1 MRHGHSARG
10 DYIIAVS
17 NADRPILI
25 LGAGING
32 AALARELV
40 LNNFSVCV
48 VDHGDLAGGTT
59 AWSSRLIHGG
69 LRYLEYSEF
78 DLVRESLRERN
89 LLLRLAP
96 QFVRPLRLYV
106 PTSNRFGGL
115 GTSLRRFFRLKQKKS
130 RKVDV
135 DRGLWLIRLGLRFY
149 DAYAQDE
156 VLPKYDVHRIGDP
169 KATRVDPKQYRWLC
183 SYSDAQIIFPERFV
197 VALLTDAAEEA
208 KRRGLSFEMF
218 NYHDARL
225 EKQRVDIRPWG
236 GERTSDGL
244 PTADVLRSFEPAAIV
259 NATGAWVDLTL
270 KRLEIPS
277 RRLMGGTKGSHFVTS
292 NQNLRDALQGQGIY
306 AEAADDRPVFVL
318 PLGKDYTLVGTT
330 DVRYTGDPGKAV
342 PSEEELDYLVDTVNH
357 ILPGS
362 PLTREDIDFHYAGV
376 RPLPY
381 TDATTTASITRRHWL
396 ERAENP
402 EVPTYSV
409 IGGKLTTCRSLAEE
423 ATHELLNSLRPDAG
437 EQSNS
442 TDRPIPGGENFP
454 ANNEELNSTL
464 QFLAD
469 NSAYDRSQ
477 IESMW
482 ELCGTRIEQF
492 LSQHAPHTEELLVDT
507 DLPLEFV
514 RWSIRNE
521 WVKHL
526 GDLVERRL
534 MLLYQPSLSEA
545 TLQRLG
551 DLLAEE
557 TELSREIAAFQ
568 IQETIARLRDH
579 FGKQLAAQVPKS

>member
-1 MRHGHSARG
+1 MV
-10 DYIIAVS
+10 AVKTD
-17 NADRPILI
+17 DRPILI

-32 AALARELV
+32 AALARELI
-40 LNNFSVCV
+40 LNDFPVCV
-48 VDHGDLAGGTT
+48 VDRGDLAGGTT

-89 LLLRLAP
+89 ILLRLAP

-115 GTSLRRFFRLKQKKS
+115 GTSLRKFFRVQRKKPS
-130 RKVDV
+130 KKDI
-135 DRGLWLIRLGLRFY
+135 DRGLYLIRMGLHFY
-149 DAYAQDE
+149 DAYAQDQ
-156 VLPKYDVHRIGDP
+156 VLPKHDIHHPRDP
-169 KATRVDPKQYRWLC
+169 GVAKVDPQQYRWLC
-183 SYSDAQIIFPERFV
+183 SYSDAQIIYPERFV
-197 VALLTDAAEEA
+197 AALLTDASEEA
-208 KRRGLSFEMF
+208 HRRGISFEMF
-218 NYHDARL
+218 NYHEARL
-225 EKQRVDIRPWG
+225 DGRRIDIRPRNDKVPEEG
-236 GERTSDGL
+236 ASTGEVVRE
-244 PTADVLRSFEPAAIV
+244 FEPAAIV

-292 NQNLRDALQGQGIY
+292 HKGLRDALQGQGIY

-330 DVRYTGDPGKAV
+330 DVRYTGDPGKAI
-342 PSEEELDYLVDTVNH
+342 PSDEELEYLVATVNS
-357 ILPGS
+357 IVPGT
-362 PLTREDIDFHYAGV
+362 PLTRDDIDFHYAGV

-396 ERAENP
+396 ERADHT

-423 ATHELLNSLRPDAG
+423 SAHELLSVLRPDSPH
-437 EQSNS
+437 QSI
-442 TDRPIPGGENFP
+442 TADRPIPGGEDYP
-454 ANNEELNSTL
+454 ASKEELESTW
-464 QFLAD
+464 QQLAD
-469 NSAYDRSQ
+469 ESCFDRRQ

-482 ELCGTRIEQF
+482 LLCGTRVRTF
-492 LSQHAPHTEELLVDT
+492 LSQYGQLSPELLVGT
-507 DLPLEFV
+507 DLPLDFV

-521 WVKHL
+521 WVERVD
-526 GDLVERRL
+526 DLVERRL

-545 TLQRLG
+545 TLDRLG
-551 DLLAEE
+551 ELLVEE
-557 TELSREIAAFQ
+557 RGIPTEEAASQ
-568 IQETIARLRDH
+568 VQATISRLREH
-579 FGKQLAAQVPKS
+579 FGKRLTATASD